1 MNNNNSSKQILLSV
15 LGVAILVVAVVGI
28 SFAAF
33 TYSRAGAN
41 PNTITTG
48 TITMNYS
55 EDTNG
60 IKLENAL
67 PMTDAA
73 GIKLADDNQYFDFTV
88 SSTMSGTATINY
100 AVTAVKTDDSTL
112 PDSGVRVYLTRST
125 TSSAGGTAVSD
136 PKYVGDVTGKSL
148 SKVDATVK
156 ANTGASEGEYLLD
169 QGTFTT
175 TNESTAKTQSVY
187 YRLRMWVAEDYSET
201 NGDVSGQIT
210 QKKYTLKVNVYGA
223 AAAQQ

>member
-33 TYSRAGAN
+33 TYARPGEKT
-41 PNTITTG
+41 NTISTG

-67 PMTDAA
+67 PMTDTAGKALAA
-73 GIKLADDNQYFDFTV
+73 DNQMFDF
-88 SSTMSGTATINY
+88 TATINY

-112 PDSGVRVYLTRST
+112 PDTGVKVYLTKRSDN
-125 TSSAGGTAVSD
+125 TSSMTETAVS
-136 PKYVGDVTGKSL
+136 S
-148 SKVDATVK
+148 
-156 ANTGASEGEYLLD
+156 
-169 QGTFTT
+169 
-175 TNESTAKTQSVY
+175 
-187 YRLRMWVAEDYSET
+187 
-201 NGDVSGQIT
+201 
-210 QKKYTLKVNVYGA
+210 
-223 AAAQQ
+223 

>member
-33 TYSRAGAN
+33 SYSKTGVKE
-41 PNTITTG
+41 NTITTG

-67 PMTDAA
+67 PMTDTAGKALAA
-73 GIKLADDNQYFDFTV
+73 DNQMFDFTV
-88 SSTMSGTATINY
+88 SATMSGTATINY
-100 AVTAVKTDDSTL
+100 AVTAVKTADSTL
-112 PDSGVRVYLTRST
+112 PDAGVKVYLTKRSDN
-125 TSSAGGTAVSD
+125 TSSMTETAVSSYPD
-136 PKYVGDVTGKSL
+136 TVSALD
-148 SKVDATVK
+148 KVDTTVK
-156 ANTGASEGEYLLD
+156 ANTGAMLDEYLLD

-175 TNESTAKTQSVY
+175 NNESTAKTQSVY
-187 YRLRMWVAEDYSET
+187 YRLRMWVAEDYAET
-201 NGDVSGQIT
+201 NGQIT
-210 QKKYTLKVNVYGA
+210 SKKYTLKVNVYGA
-223 AAAQQ
+223 AAAQQP

>member
-33 TYSRAGAN
+33 TYSRAGEKE
-41 PNTITTG
+41 NTITTG

-67 PMTDAA
+67 PMTDTA
-73 GIKLADDNQYFDFTV
+73 GKVLADENQYFDFTV
-88 SSTMSGTATINY
+88 TSTMSGTATINY
-100 AVTAVKTDDSTL
+100 AVTAVKTADSTL
-112 PDSGVRVYLTRST
+112 PDTGVKVYLTKRSDN
-125 TSSAGGTAVSD
+125 TSSMTENAVSSY
-136 PKYVGDVTGKSL
+136 PYKVSAL
-148 SKVDATVK
+148 AKVDAAVK
-156 ANTGASEGEYLLD
+156 ANTGAIEDEYLLD

-210 QKKYTLKVNVYGA
+210 KKKYTLKVNVYGA

>member
-33 TYSRAGAN
+33 TYSRAGEKE
-41 PNTITTG
+41 NTITTG

-67 PMTDAA
+67 PMTDTA
-73 GIKLADDNQYFDFTV
+73 GKVLADENQYFDFTV
-88 SSTMSGTATINY
+88 TSTMSGTATINY

-112 PDSGVRVYLTRST
+112 PDTGVKVYLTKRSDN
-125 TSSAGGTAVSD
+125 TSSMTENAVSSY
-136 PKYVGDVTGKSL
+136 PAKVSAL
-148 SKVDATVK
+148 AKVDAAVK
-156 ANTGASEGEYLLD
+156 ANTGAIEGEYLLD

>member
-33 TYSRAGAN
+33 TYSRAGEKE
-41 PNTITTG
+41 NTITTG

-67 PMTDAA
+67 PMTDTA
-73 GIKLADDNQYFDFTV
+73 GKVLADENQYFDFTV
-88 SSTMSGTATINY
+88 TSTMSGTATINY

-112 PDSGVRVYLTRST
+112 PDTGVKVYLTKRSDN
-125 TSSAGGTAVSD
+125 TSSMTENAVSSYPAKVSD
-136 PKYVGDVTGKSL
+136 L
-148 SKVDATVK
+148 AKVDATVK
-156 ANTGASEGEYLLD
+156 ANTGAIEGEYLLD

>member
-33 TYSRAGAN
+33 TYSRAGEKT
-41 PNTITTG
+41 NTISTG

-67 PMTDAA
+67 PMSDTA
-73 GIKLADDNQYFDFTV
+73 GKVLADENQYFDFTV
-88 SSTMSGTATINY
+88 TSTMSGTATINY

-112 PDSGVRVYLTRST
+112 PDTGVKVYLTKRSDN
-125 TSSAGGTAVSD
+125 TSSMTETAVSSY
-136 PKYVGDVTGKSL
+136 PAKVSALG
-148 SKVDATVK
+148 KVDTTVK
-156 ANTGASEGEYLLD
+156 ANTGAMLDEYLLD

-175 TNESTAKTQSVY
+175 NNESTAKTQSVY
-187 YRLRMWVAEDYSET
+187 YRLRMWVADDYAET
-201 NGDVSGQIT
+201 NGGVAGQIT
-210 QKKYTLKVNVYGA
+210 SKKYTLKVNVYGA
-223 AAAQQ
+223 AAAQQP

>member
-33 TYSRAGAN
+33 TYSRAGEN

-112 PDSGVRVYLTRST
+112 PDSGVKVYLTRST
-125 TSSAGGTAVSD
+125 TSSATGTAVSD

-156 ANTGASEGEYLLD
+156 ANTGAIEGEYLLD

-175 TNESTAKTQSVY
+175 NSESTEKTQSVY
-187 YRLRMWVAEDYSET
+187 YRLRMWVADDYAET
-201 NGDVSGQIT
+201 NDGVSGQIT
-210 QKKYTLKVNVYGA
+210 KKTYTLKVNVYGT